1 MENNENFESNTISE
15 NNNGNSLN
23 DGKELKNEK
32 IFELVDLKKKLRV
45 ARGKNIFLTILSIL
59 LLTIVIG
66 IFTGGYL
73 ILNRFKYF
81 ISNKNG
87 NNVSTESELSNLDIK
102 AFDEKLKLIDDIV
115 TNAFYFDKNNT
126 DIQDSMLKGYFSA
139 LNDPYSEYM
148 PPTDLD
154 NFIETTSGEYYG
166 IGAQVSQD
174 QVTKDSIVNEVFPNS
189 PAEEAGLKIGDIFIE
204 VEGEYVRGSDLN
216 DIVSKIKGPEGTK
229 VKFKVYRPEED
240 IDVELESYRR
250 RVENIIV
257 SHKMLDYNIGYIDI
271 ASFTGRAYEQFIKAV
286 GDLEEKDAKSLI
298 IDVRN
303 NPGGELD
310 TVLKILDYI
319 LRDNN
324 GKFTLNQKDDHFEI
338 GRTLLVYMRNK
349 TEIIEE
355 YYCDD
360 NHEVKLPIVILTNLE
375 SASAAELFTQCLRD
389 YDKATIVGIRTYG
402 KGIVQNLLPLN
413 DGSAIKLTV
422 SEYFSPSGYSINFKG
437 IKPDYSID
445 YVGNEVEYGS
455 NNEIVDIDEVKGI
468 KYLFDRDGKQ
478 TIDNTYVPKTI
489 STNSELTNEKNSE
502 HIENKKIYDF
512 ENSFLEEEWY
522 EELEQNYND
531 PQLIQAIV
539 ILKDEE

>member
-1 MENNENFESNTISE
+1 MENNENFEINTNSE
-15 NNNGNSLN
+15 Q
-23 DGKELKNEK
+23 DLKNEK
-32 IFELVDLKKKLRV
+32 LFELVDLKKRLRV

-59 LLTIVIG
+59 LLTIIIG

-73 ILNRFKYF
+73 IFNRFKYF
-81 ISNKNG
+81 ISGNKDNKLSTSSV
-87 NNVSTESELSNLDIK
+87 VSNMDIS

-115 TNAFYFDKNNT
+115 TNDFNYKKNNEEIQDNMYKAYFD
-126 DIQDSMLKGYFSA
+126 SLH
-139 LNDPYSEYM
+139 DPYSEYM
-148 PPTDLD
+148 PPRDLD
-154 NFIETTSGEYYG
+154 EFIETTSGEYYG

-174 QVTKDSIVNEVFPNS
+174 KVTKDSIVNEVFPDS
-189 PAEEAGLKIGDIFIE
+189 PAEEAGLKIGDIFVE
-204 VEGEYVRGSDLN
+204 VNDEYVRGIDLN
-216 DIVSKIKGPEGTK
+216 DIVAKIKGPEGTK
-229 VKFKVYRPEED
+229 VKFKIYRPDED
-240 IDVELESYRR
+240 REVELESFRR
-250 RVENIIV
+250 KVENIIV
-257 SHKMLDYNIGYIDI
+257 NHKMLDYNIGYIDI
-271 ASFTGRAYEQFIKAV
+271 ASFTGKAYEQFIKAV
-286 GDLEEKDAKSLI
+286 NDLEENNAKSLI

-324 GKFTLNQKDDHFEI
+324 GKYTLNQDNDQFQV

-360 NHEVKLPIVILTNLE
+360 NHELNLPIVILTNLE

-389 YDKATIVGIRTYG
+389 YDKATIVGIRTFG

-437 IKPDYSID
+437 IKPDYSVD
-445 YVGNEVEYGS
+445 YVGNEVEYGP
-455 NNEIVDIDEVKGI
+455 NNEIVDIDEKEGV
-468 KYLFDRDGKQ
+468 KYLFDRDGNQ
-478 TIDNTYVPKTI
+478 TIDTTYIPPII
-489 STNSELTNEKNSE
+489 STNSEIIKDENKND

-512 ENSFLEEEWY
+512 DNKFLEEEWY
-522 EELEQNYND
+522 EDLEQNYSD
-531 PQLIQAIV
+531 PQIIQAIV
-539 ILKDEE
+539 ILKDVE

>member
-1 MENNENFESNTISE
+1 MENNENLEINSTNETSGYNNFNE
-15 NNNGNSLN
+15 NQ
-23 DGKELKNEK
+23 EVKNEK
-32 IFELVDLKKKLRV
+32 LFELVDLKKRLRV
-45 ARGKNIFLTILSIL
+45 ARGKNVFLTILSIL
-59 LLTIVIG
+59 LLTIIIG

-73 ILNRFKYF
+73 IFNRFRYF
-81 ISNKNG
+81 ISGNKDKNISSASETL
-87 NNVSTESELSNLDIK
+87 NLNITEFE
-102 AFDEKLKLIDDIV
+102 EKLKLIDDIV
-115 TNAFYFDKNNT
+115 TNAFYFEKNNT
-126 DIQDSMLKGYFSA
+126 EIQDSMLKGYFNA

-148 PPTDLD
+148 PPTELD
-154 NFIETTSGEYYG
+154 TFIETTSGEYYG

-174 QVTKDSIVNEVFPNS
+174 QVTKDSIVNEVFPGS
-189 PAEEAGLKIGDIFIE
+189 PAEEAGLKMGDIFIE

-240 IDVELESYRR
+240 TNVELESYRR
-250 RVENIIV
+250 KVENIIV
-257 SHKMLDYNIGYIDI
+257 SHKMLEYNIGYIDI
-271 ASFTGRAYEQFIKAV
+271 ASFTGKAYEQFIKAV
-286 GDLEEKDAKSLI
+286 TDLEENEAKSLV
-298 IDVRN
+298 IDLRN

-324 GKFTLNQKDDHFEI
+324 GKYTLNQKEDIFEL

-349 TEIIEE
+349 TEIVEE

-437 IKPDYSID
+437 IKPDYSVD
-445 YVGNEVEYGS
+445 YVGNEVEYGP
-455 NNEIVDIDEVKGI
+455 NNEIVDIDEQKGI

-478 TIDNTYVPKTI
+478 TIDNTYIPPVI
-489 STNSELTNEKNSE
+489 STSSDIVSDIKEE

-512 ENSFLEEEWY
+512 ENKFLEEAWY
-522 EELEQNYND
+522 EEIDQKYAD
-531 PQLIQAIV
+531 PQLVQAIV
-539 ILKDEE
+539 ILKDID

>member
-1 MENNENFESNTISE
+1 MDN
-15 NNNGNSLN
+15 
-23 DGKELKNEK
+23 KEQDVKNEK
-32 IFELVDLKKKLRV
+32 IFELVDLQKKLRI

-59 LLTIVIG
+59 LLTIIIG

-73 ILNRFKYF
+73 IFNRFRYF
-81 ISNKNG
+81 ISGKDKNI
-87 NNVSTESELSNLDIK
+87 SSASEISNLNIK
-102 AFDEKLKLIDDIV
+102 AFDEKLKLVDDIV

-126 DIQDSMLKGYFSA
+126 AIQDEMLKGYFNA

-148 PPTDLD
+148 PPSDLD
-154 NFIETTSGEYYG
+154 SFIETTSGEYYG
-166 IGAQVSQD
+166 IGAQVSLD
-174 QVTKDSIVNEVFPNS
+174 QITKDAVVFEVFPGS
-189 PAEEAGLKIGDIFIE
+189 PAEEAGLKKGDIFLE
-204 VEGEYVRGSDLN
+204 VEGEYVRGTDLN
-216 DIVSKIKGPEGTK
+216 DIVAKIKGPEGTK
-229 VKFKVYRPEED
+229 VKFKIYRPEDDAE
-240 IDVELESYRR
+240 IELESYRR
-250 RVENIIV
+250 KVENIIV

-271 ASFTGRAYEQFIKAV
+271 TSFTGKAYEQFIKAV
-286 GDLEEKDAKSLI
+286 TDLESNNAKSLI

-324 GKFTLNQKDDHFEI
+324 GKYTLNQKDDHFEV

-360 NHEVKLPIVILTNLE
+360 NHEVKLPIVILTNME

-437 IKPDYSID
+437 IRPDYSVD
-445 YVGNEVEYGS
+445 YVGNEVEYGP
-455 NNEIVDIDEVKGI
+455 NNEIVDIDEKKGI
-468 KYLFDRDGKQ
+468 KYLFDRDGNQ
-478 TIDNTYVPKTI
+478 TIDNTYVPEVV
-489 STNSELTNEKNSE
+489 STSSELKNEDDTIE

-512 ENSFLEEEWY
+512 DNKFLEEEWY
-522 EELEQNYND
+522 EELEQNYSD
-531 PQLIQAIV
+531 PQLIQAIIV
-539 ILKDEE
+539 LKDVE